1 MGELRETA
9 PMEQKQESYLAGRAP
24 NLACLDHPTMNNL
37 IKSFFTFLVISSAM
51 FIGGCR
57 ATEQVDQQRSSESET
72 SPSPAPTQVE
82 DQTSVEP
89 TPEEDYRTDWA
100 AEVRK
105 PDYGLNTLDEEYG
118 RRVIKAFGRIEADDV
133 RSLDFWRLPYH
144 EPFGNEIPY
153 TKAEIKI
160 DTSFGDIDGDGKE
173 EVFVLMD
180 QVPQGSGSFTWGILL
195 GVEAGKLKVLAVMH
209 DGQRFASE
217 GPGELLGGH
226 ITNGQVRVFRWAWD
240 DLYSPKDDSKRMNDI
255 VYTTV
260 YKLKKNRLVSTSVTG
275 IFVKDFPI
283 GYWPKEPNIMSAKR
297 EAEFI
302 KKAKIGNVDLKNPIP
317 RTAGN

>member
-1 MGELRETA
+1 
-9 PMEQKQESYLAGRAP
+9 
-24 NLACLDHPTMNNL
+24 MNNL
-37 IKSFFTFLVISSAM
+37 IKSLFTIALISTAM
-51 FIGGCR
+51 FIAGCR

-82 DQTSVEP
+82 DQTWLEP
-89 TPEEDYRTDWA
+89 TSEEDYRRTRVE
-100 AEVRK
+100 EVRK

-144 EPFGNEIPY
+144 VPFGNEIPY

-195 GVEAGKLKVLAVMH
+195 GVDAGKLKVLAAMH

-226 ITNGQVRVFRWAWD
+226 ITNGELRVFRGAWD
-240 DLYSPKDDSKRMNDI
+240 DFYSPKDDSKPMTDI
-255 VYTTV
+255 MATTV
-260 YKLKKNRLVSTSVTG
+260 YKLKRNRLVSTSVTG

-297 EAEFI
+297 EAAFI
-302 KKAKIGNVDLKNPIP
+302 KKAKIGDVDLTKPIE
-317 RTAGN
+317 R